1 MADMKTSHIL
11 KNWLEQNKMTATALA
26 KKAGVNHTVVHRFLK
41 GRTACL
47 RVDTALQLVQASG
60 PTLDIYELLG
70 LPPRVVYV
78 QVPLDPPGNGDVRK
92 STTNVQTRTTEVPSA
107 PAKSKHLAPTE
118 SSVLDPSDLS
128 TLRKNRQ
135 KEISAAKT
143 STAAANALTVFEHWV
158 FAFGKNSRRVK
169 NNAKR
174 KRTIMAALSA
184 GWTVIDLM
192 RAIDGHAANSWRHA
206 EPVRN
211 ELATLLR
218 PENIEGGLEWA
229 DKFSA
234 TVGSDEE
241 HDDHWDAIIAG
252 EVEKGRGNASA

>member
-1 MADMKTSHIL
+1 
-11 KNWLEQNKMTATALA
+11 
-26 KKAGVNHTVVHRFLK
+26 
-41 GRTACL
+41 
-47 RVDTALQLVQASG
+47 
-60 PTLDIYELLG
+60 
-70 LPPRVVYV
+70 
-78 QVPLDPPGNGDVRK
+78 
-92 STTNVQTRTTEVPSA
+92 
-107 PAKSKHLAPTE
+107 
-118 SSVLDPSDLS
+118 
-128 TLRKNRQ
+128 
-135 KEISAAKT
+135 
-143 STAAANALTVFEHWV
+143 
-158 FAFGKNSRRVK
+158 
-169 NNAKR
+169 
-174 KRTIMAALSA
+174 MAALSA